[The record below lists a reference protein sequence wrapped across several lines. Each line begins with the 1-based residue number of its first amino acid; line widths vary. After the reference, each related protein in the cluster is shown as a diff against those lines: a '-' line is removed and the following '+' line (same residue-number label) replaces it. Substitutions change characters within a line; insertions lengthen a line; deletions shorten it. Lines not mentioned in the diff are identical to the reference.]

1 MAYPKAFDE
10 YRKSSVNGASPV
22 ALVVMLY
29 DGCLRFMETGRIAM
43 TRRELEA
50 QNVALQK
57 AQKIVLE
64 LMSALDMRKG
74 GDVAKNLMALYSYV
88 LGELVGANLE
98 DKPER
103 IENAIRTMSE
113 LRQGWSEIEAQQR
126 TAAPDSGYAPI
137 ARAA

>member
-29 DGCLRFMETGRIAM
+29 DGCLRFMETGRLAM
-43 TRRELEA
+43 ARGDLEA
-50 QNVALQK
+50 QNAALQK

-64 LMSALDMRKG
+64 LMSALDLRKG

-88 LGELVGANLE
+88 LGELVAANLE
-98 DKPER
+98 DR
-103 IENAIRTMSE
+103 ASGIDHAITTMSE
-113 LRQGWSEIEAQQR
+113 LRQGWSELELQQKSQ
-126 TAAPDSGYAPI
+126 APDAGYTPL

>member
-29 DGCLRFMETGRIAM
+29 DGCLRFMETGRLAM
-43 TRRELEA
+43 GRRDLEA
-50 QNVALQK
+50 QNVALQR

-64 LMSALDMRKG
+64 LMSALDLRKG
-74 GDVAKNLMALYSYV
+74 GEVASNLMALYSYV
-88 LGELVGANLE
+88 LGELVSANCE
-98 DKPER
+98 DKPGG
-103 IENAIRTMSE
+103 IENAIRTMTE
-113 LRQGWSEIEAQQR
+113 LRQGWSELEQMQK
-126 TAAPDSGYAPI
+126 TVAPDVEYASI

>member
-29 DGCLRFMETGRIAM
+29 DGCLRFMETGRLAM
-43 TRRELEA
+43 ERRDLEA
-50 QNVALQK
+50 QNAALQR

-64 LMSALDMRKG
+64 LMSALDLRKG
-74 GDVAKNLMALYSYV
+74 GEIASNLMALYSFV
-88 LGELVGANLE
+88 LGELVAANCE
-98 DKPER
+98 DRPGG
-103 IENAIRTMSE
+103 IESAIRTMTE
-113 LRQGWSEIEAQQR
+113 LRQGWAELERQQKEA
-126 TAAPDSGYAPI
+126 TAEPEYRAV

>member
-43 TRRELEA
+43 ERKDLEA
-50 QNVALQK
+50 QNVALQR

-74 GDVAKNLMALYSYV
+74 GDVATNLMALYSYV
-88 LGELVGANLE
+88 LGELVAANLE
-98 DKPER
+98 DRPSG
-103 IENAIRTMSE
+103 IENAIRTMTE
-113 LRQGWSEIEAQQR
+113 LRQGWSELERMQK
-126 TAAPDSGYAPI
+126 SGQAEPEYASI

>member
-29 DGCLRFMETGRIAM
+29 DGALRFMETGRLAM
-43 TRRELEA
+43 TRKELEA
-50 QNVALQK
+50 QNAALQK

-64 LMSALDMRKG
+64 LMSALDLRKG
-74 GDVAKNLMALYSYV
+74 GDVATNLMALYSYV
-88 LGELVGANLE
+88 LGELVAANLE

-113 LRQGWSEIEAQQR
+113 LRQGWSEIERQQR
-126 TAAPDSGYAPI
+126 AVVSEEAPMAF